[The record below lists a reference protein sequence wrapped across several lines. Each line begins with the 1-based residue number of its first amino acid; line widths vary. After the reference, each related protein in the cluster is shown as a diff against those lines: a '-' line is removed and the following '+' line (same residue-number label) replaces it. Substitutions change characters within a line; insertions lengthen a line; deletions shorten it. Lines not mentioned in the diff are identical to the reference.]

1 MLFLFVFRISS
12 TGYVKCTIKWFFFQ
26 FVVGGTVI
34 TSIIPRK
41 FHKSYI
47 VRSFEKQTKQV
58 QRQCTRRGVPLFRLV
73 LEFIRRFRNT
83 LTINRRCFQFM
94 LSVRFFLQA
103 QIQVTV
109 VSSTSNITYTLGG
122 IKSFSLYWET
132 GNQNKTVCLRL
143 LKIQIKKNV
152 YDIKVL
158 FFVWSGLKT
167 CRRCS
172 PFFCPEYQLHWCRYN
187 PSFSNHML
195 LFSFIQNR
203 KERVKYSFLA

>member
-1 MLFLFVFRISS
+1 MKTSPQSHVHTAGGWKIAREQLCFKQNFYLPQIEYCFSLFFEYHQLDTSNAQL
-12 TGYVKCTIKWFFFQ
+12 TDFFFQ

-34 TSIIPRK
+34 ISIIPRK

-47 VRSFEKQTKQV
+47 VQSFEKQTKQV

-103 QIQVTV
+103 QIQDTL

-158 FFVWSGLKT
+158 FFCLKW
-167 CRRCS
+167 
-172 PFFCPEYQLHWCRYN
+172 P
-187 PSFSNHML
+187 
-195 LFSFIQNR
+195 
-203 KERVKYSFLA
+203 

>member
-1 MLFLFVFRISS
+1 MFFEYHQLDTSNAQLND
-12 TGYVKCTIKWFFFQ
+12 FFFQ

-47 VRSFEKQTKQV
+47 VQSFEKQTKQV

-73 LEFIRRFRNT
+73 LEFIRRFCNT

-158 FFVWSGLKT
+158 FLSEVALKPAGVV
-167 CRRCS
+167 RL
-172 PFFCPEYQLHWCRYN
+172 FFCPEYQLH
-187 PSFSNHML
+187 
-195 LFSFIQNR
+195 
-203 KERVKYSFLA
+203 